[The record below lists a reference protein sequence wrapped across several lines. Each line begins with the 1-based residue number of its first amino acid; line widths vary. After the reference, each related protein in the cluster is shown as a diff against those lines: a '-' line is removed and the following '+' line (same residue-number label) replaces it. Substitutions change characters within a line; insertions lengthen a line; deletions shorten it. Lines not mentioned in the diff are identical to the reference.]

1 MTFSFFPSSPPS
13 LLSSQQGRQTD
24 RQHPESVTPVSL
36 ERCVPIPKESA
47 SCRSWASLGLM
58 QLQTKRWE

>member
-1 MTFSFFPSSPPS
+1 MTFSFLPSS
-13 LLSSQQGRQTD
+13 LLSSQQGRRTD
-24 RQHPESVTPVSL
+24 RQHPESVAAVSL

-58 QLQTKRWE
+58 RLQTKRWE